1 MFTFINK
8 NESHDKNLIDV
19 SQIQLVE
26 RDLLKKISIDS
37 SIYEVKYW
45 SEEGNW
51 QYLTLTIAN
60 QQMFLLQKRQ
70 W

>member
-1 MFTFINK
+1 MFKFINK

-26 RDLLKKISIDS
+26 RDLLKNKSTDN

-51 QYLTLTIAN
+51 QYLALTIAN
-60 QQMFLLQKRQ
+60 QQMFLL
-70 W
+70 